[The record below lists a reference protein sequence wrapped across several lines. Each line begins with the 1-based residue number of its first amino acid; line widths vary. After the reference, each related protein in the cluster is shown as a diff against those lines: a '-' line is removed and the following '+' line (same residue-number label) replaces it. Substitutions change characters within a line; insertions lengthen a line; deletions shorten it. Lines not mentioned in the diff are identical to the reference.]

1 MKFAPLALATLVAAT
16 GMGLAGN
23 AMADRNEAIDRSTLM
38 TALEQATS
46 GGMNSFK
53 EFEIERED
61 GQLEMDIEG
70 WSDDG
75 WELDLV
81 LDMQSGTVL
90 SESRSS
96 TIAQP
101 WGLDTQQIGT
111 LLDQADNDGITHI
124 SEFDLS
130 RSGNIELVG
139 YGSGPQELERN
150 YSYESIVGQ

>member
-1 MKFAPLALATLVAAT
+1 MKFAPLALATVVAAA

-23 AMADRNEAIDRSTLM
+23 AMADRNETVDRSTLM
-38 TALEQATS
+38 SALEQATNS
-46 GGMNSFK
+46 GMSSFK
-53 EFEIERED
+53 EFEIDRED

-70 WSDDG
+70 WSNDG

-81 LDMQSGTVL
+81 LDVESGTVL

-124 SEFDLS
+124 SEFDMS

-139 YGSGPQELERN
+139 YGSGTQELERN
-150 YSYESIVGQ
+150 YSHESIVGQ